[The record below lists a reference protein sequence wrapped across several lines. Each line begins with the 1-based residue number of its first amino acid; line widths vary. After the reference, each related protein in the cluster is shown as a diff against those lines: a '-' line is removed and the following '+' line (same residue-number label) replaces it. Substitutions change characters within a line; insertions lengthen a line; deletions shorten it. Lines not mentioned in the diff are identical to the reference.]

1 MDIKEIKTKQHLLIV
16 LAELKDYCD
25 PLKLIGPTPLEDEIK
40 KWLRQ
45 LKRDEYIEANKPLL
59 WIVDN
64 PAPLVRITPIG
75 KRIAFREY
83 LKLLPEVNDSDFVQT
98 ITSLCYS
105 RSKEVQRDI
114 MIALNI
120 NLKE

>member
-1 MDIKEIKTKQHLLIV
+1 MDIKEIKTRSQLLIV

-25 PLKLIGPTPLEDEIK
+25 PLKMIGPTPLEDQIK

-59 WIVDN
+59 WLVDT
-64 PAPLVRITPIG
+64 PAPQVRITPIG

-83 LKLLPEVNDSDFVQT
+83 LKLLPEIGDDEFTAV
-98 ITSLCYS
+98 IMSLCLS
-105 RSKEVQRDI
+105 RGKLVQRNISHRLSDAI
-114 MIALNI
+114 MD
-120 NLKE
+120 